1 VRLVSLL
8 ACVLLL
14 VGCSAPDGSVV
25 AHAPA
30 SAPAFDQST
39 PQAAVRSYLDGITYS
54 YRIGVSDV
62 ASQTM
67 SGAELV
73 RVDAYIELNR
83 QQGRSIEQTLT
94 EIEFGS
100 VTGVEPTL
108 TVEATENWV
117 YRYVPADG
125 AAADSEELDAAYAT
139 EYTVIREGEL
149 WRVDSVKVQTQGTV
163 K

>member
-1 VRLVSLL
+1 M
-8 ACVLLL
+8 
-14 VGCSAPDGSVV
+14 
-25 AHAPA
+25 
-30 SAPAFDQST
+30 
-39 PQAAVRSYLDGITYS
+39 RSYLDGITYS

-94 EIEFGS
+94 AIEFGK

-108 TVEATENWV
+108 TVEATEDWV
-117 YRYVPADG
+117 YRYVAADG
-125 AAADSEELDAAYAT
+125 STSANDELSAAYAA
-139 EYTVIREGEL
+139 EYTVIREGET
-149 WRVDSVKVQTQGTV
+149 WKVDSVKVQTQGAV